1 MFDTIYL
8 DTLLFNGDAI
18 MLSNISILLFS
29 PFISNSSIVCIVYVL
44 FLFYFDFILHF
55 YADLFELLYYILLE
69 LLADL
74 VFIPV

>member
-8 DTLLFNGDAI
+8 DTLLFSGDAI

-29 PFISNSSIVCIVYVL
+29 ALISNSSMVCIVYM
-44 FLFYFDFILHF
+44 LFYFDFILHF

-69 LLADL
+69 LLTDS
-74 VFIPV
+74 VFLPV